1 MTTLTLAIQ
10 QRDKKFRK
18 EIKKILSNVLAK
30 QENSNKTKRLPKISL
45 TNIRQ
50 KRVETK
56 ISEALMN
63 FLKALYMRRNTLNSM
78 AHCKTFF

>member
-1 MTTLTLAIQ
+1 MMQNRMTTLTLAIQ

-18 EIKKILSNVLAK
+18 EIKKILSN
-30 QENSNKTKRLPKISL
+30 ENSNKTKRLPKISL